1 MLYSPAWTK
10 AKADVFTLASLIAW
24 LETMPPN
31 GEYDFYCKTGKCLL
45 DQYLASHGLPGL
57 ASGYDHVGF
66 RNYHRLAC
74 ILLNSDDVV
83 SDNNVVSVSDI
94 ANNVVSDIA
103 NSVPM
108 TFGAALARAR
118 RFAGGRA

>member
-1 MLYSPAWTK
+1 MLYSPTWTK
-10 AKADVFTLASLIAW
+10 ETKADVFTLASLIAW

-31 GEYDFYCKTGKCLL
+31 GEYDFYCKTGNCLL
-45 DQYLASHGLPGL
+45 DQYLASHGLPGFG
-57 ASGYDHVGF
+57 SGCHVGF
-66 RNYHRLAC
+66 RNYHRLA
-74 ILLNSDDVV
+74 ILNSDDVV
-83 SDNNVVSVSDI
+83 SDIAINVGY
-94 ANNVVSDIA
+94 DIA

>member
-45 DQYLASHGLPGL
+45 DQYLASHGLPGFSSHYL
-57 ASGYDHVGF
+57 NDDHVGL
-66 RNYHRLAC
+66 RNYHRLA
-74 ILLNSDDVV
+74 LLDDVV
-83 SDNNVVSVSDI
+83 SDIAINVGHDI
-94 ANNVVSDIA
+94 ANSAPMTFGIA
-103 NSVPM
+103 NSVPK
-108 TFGAALARAR
+108 TFGAALTRARA
-118 RFAGGRA
+118 FAAA

>member
-1 MLYSPAWTK
+1 MLYSPTWTK
-10 AKADVFTLASLIAW
+10 TKETKADVFTLAGLIAW

-45 DQYLASHGLPGL
+45 DQYLASHGLPGF
-57 ASGYDHVGF
+57 ASGYDHVGW

-74 ILLNSDDVV
+74 ILLNSDDVG
-83 SDNNVVSVSDI
+83 SSDI
-94 ANNVVSDIA
+94 ANNVGRDIA

-118 RFAGGRA
+118 AFAAA

>member
-1 MLYSPAWTK
+1 MLYSPTWTK

-31 GEYDFYCKTGKCLL
+31 GEYDFHCKTGKCLL
-45 DQYLASHGLPGL
+45 DQYLASHGLPGFSSHYL
-57 ASGYDHVGF
+57 DDDHVGL
-66 RNYHRLAC
+66 RNYHRLA
-74 ILLNSDDVV
+74 ILNSDDVV
-83 SDNNVVSVSDI
+83 SDIAINVGY
-94 ANNVVSDIA
+94 DIA

-108 TFGAALARAR
+108 TFGAALDRAR

>member
-1 MLYSPAWTK
+1 MLYSPTWTK
-10 AKADVFTLASLIAW
+10 ETKADVFTLASLIAW

-31 GEYDFYCKTGKCLL
+31 GEYDFYSKTGKCLL
-45 DQYLASHGLPGL
+45 DRYLASHGLPGL
-57 ASGYDHVGF
+57 ASGYDHAGF

-83 SDNNVVSVSDI
+83 SNVVSVSGIANTVVSEI
-94 ANNVVSDIA
+94 ANNA
-103 NSVPM
+103 PM
-108 TFGAALARAR
+108 TFGAALDRAR

>member
-31 GEYDFYCKTGKCLL
+31 GEYDFYSKTGKCLL

-57 ASGYDHVGF
+57 ASGLDGDHVGF

-83 SDNNVVSVSDI
+83 SDI
-94 ANNVVSDIA
+94 ANNVVSGIA

-108 TFGAALARAR
+108 TFGAALDRAR

>member
-31 GEYDFYCKTGKCLL
+31 GEYDFYSKTGKCLL

-74 ILLNSDDVV
+74 ILLTSDD
-83 SDNNVVSVSDI
+83 
-94 ANNVVSDIA
+94 VVSDIA

-118 RFAGGRA
+118 AFAAA